1 MTDSESK
8 LRGLIEELLN
18 ENKKLKE
25 ENLELRT
32 KLEDVNPDMVTYERL
47 NKQLTEY
54 RRIASI
60 FFGYQLS
67 VDSEYIQLTSV
78 YSYDESDA
86 FVFKRSDGSVCLL
99 NNDFAN
105 SFTSEIQ
112 QYMENGKSIPAFL
125 SAVTLNLF
133 NQKTFG

>member
-1 MTDSESK
+1 MTDSEIK
-8 LRGLIEELLN
+8 LRRLIEELLE

-25 ENLELRT
+25 ENLELRS
-32 KLEDVNPDMVTYERL
+32 KLEDVNPDKDKLV
-47 NKQLTEY
+47 KQLDEY
-54 RRIASI
+54 RRIASV
-60 FFGYQLS
+60 FFGYQLA
-67 VDSEYIQLTSV
+67 VDSEYIQLTSI

-86 FVFKRSDGSVCLL
+86 FVFKRSEGSVSLL

-112 QYMENGKSIPAFL
+112 QYMDNGKSIPAL
-125 SAVTLNLF
+125 LAAVTLNLF